1 MNKQYGLWNNE
12 YFVYDGDKILVYHDN
27 QRVASILLLQEK
39 IQFLSNR
46 LEGLTAKIGFDE
58 VIETMYYG
66 GMVLTASG
74 AIINYSLEQSIP
86 TLAVSCML
94 LGSSLG
100 LGFAGLKKSH
110 EISYDK
116 VNKEVIKERLI
127 REKQVLEE
135 YEKLCSCKEF
145 ALKQLNSKSTMAYL
159 DSAIEME
166 TLERC
171 KSKSLINR
179 ITQNIK

>member
-58 VIETMYYG
+58 VIKTMYYG
-66 GMVLTASG
+66 GMVLSASG

-110 EISYDK
+110 EM
-116 VNKEVIKERLI
+116 
-127 REKQVLEE
+127 
-135 YEKLCSCKEF
+135 C
-145 ALKQLNSKSTMAYL
+145 
-159 DSAIEME
+159 
-166 TLERC
+166 
-171 KSKSLINR
+171 
-179 ITQNIK
+179 